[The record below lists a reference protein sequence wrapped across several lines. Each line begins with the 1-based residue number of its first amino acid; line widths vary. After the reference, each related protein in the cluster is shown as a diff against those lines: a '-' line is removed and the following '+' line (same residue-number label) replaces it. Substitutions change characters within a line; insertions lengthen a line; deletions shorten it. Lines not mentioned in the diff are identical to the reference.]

1 MKFIIDRKVMTCGW
15 VNVLLNV
22 SFQPVKSI
30 LLITTNYFSS
40 TESRNLERTYDEVK
54 LMQAFVLWR
63 SIQFGIALKK
73 RKIFGFIEY

>member
-1 MKFIIDRKVMTCGW
+1 MTCGW
-15 VNVLLNV
+15 TNVLVNV

-40 TESRNLERTYDEVK
+40 TDSRNLERMYDEVK
-54 LMQAFVLWR
+54 LMQAFVLRR

-73 RKIFGFIEY
+73 RKKFGFIEY